1 MTEAN
6 ATSSRSRRVELRVRE
21 RIPASVADVVDD
33 VVDRLRRLEGDGE
46 ITALRVETWGRQC
59 ETDAVASAD
68 TAVASTV
75 AEFRSW
81 ADRNGYTLR
90 PAFDRRDV
98 SSMVARTS
106 RSELVV
112 PMICLAVYEDDELQC
127 VAPCSDGDDVFTA
140 ADCLAALESDAP
152 DPIEASFE
160 RDGAAD
166 DVDAAERE
174 RASV

>member
-6 ATSSRSRRVELRVRE
+6 ATPSRSRRVELRVRE

-33 VVDRLRRLEGDGE
+33 VVDRLGRLEADGE
-46 ITALRVETWGRQC
+46 IAELQVSTWSRRCG
-59 ETDAVASAD
+59 TDAVASVD
-68 TAVASTV
+68 TSVAAAV

-112 PMICLAVYEDDELQC
+112 PMICLAVYEDDDLQC

-140 ADCLAALESDAP
+140 ADCLAALESDAS
-152 DPIEASFE
+152 DPIEVPFE
-160 RDGAAD
+160 NDGAAD

-174 RASV
+174 RASA